1 MDEPTKEEIQDI
13 FKRLTMHRGNKA
25 CFDCQA
31 KNPTWASVPFG
42 IYLCLDCSSVHRNL
56 GVHVSFVRST
66 LLDSWTW
73 DQLRQMKVGGNMAA
87 QEFFRRAP
95 GLADNKDAKTKYTSK
110 TAETYKVK
118 LAQKAKEDAM
128 VHPGKVVA
136 DHHSEESKLSSA
148 TMTPS
153 SVAEDNDFFNTWN
166 QPKSKP
172 TTPRTPT
179 TPSGPPV
186 VGLGMGM
193 ASSRT
198 GSSSSLLSNDT
209 TPGSTTTTTT
219 ASRTA
224 ANRPVK
230 STLVSARKTGPAA
243 KPMKLGVKRAEG
255 GVSFEEAERRA
266 KAEAVRIAQ
275 IGAEAAEEERRQRQE
290 AEETAAAARRQR
302 ELLSGAAGGPGGGV
316 GVDQNGAGAAR
327 SSYYQANTADKGTRV
342 SSEEMERLGMG
353 MGRMGFGAAGAGG
366 GVPNTR
372 LNSSRAAP
380 QVEDNSTAARER
392 FGNQKAISS
401 DQYFGRNHYDAD
413 QQAEASSR
421 LQAFSGATSIS
432 SNQYFGRP
440 EESPPM
446 VNTDVSLSA
455 LSNISATDIARKL
468 GQTDLATIK
477 NAVQTGAGKLGGLLQ
492 EMQAKYSQY

>member
-1 MDEPTKEEIQDI
+1 MEEPPKEEIQEV
-13 FKRLTMHRGNKA
+13 FKRLTLHRGNKA
-25 CFDCQA
+25 CFDCHT

-56 GVHVSFVRST
+56 GVHISFVRST
-66 LLDSWTW
+66 VLDSWTW
-73 DQLRQMKVGGNMAA
+73 DQLRQMKVGGNLAA
-87 QEFFRRAP
+87 QEFFRRTP
-95 GLADNKDAKTKYTSK
+95 GLADNKDAKIKYTSK
-110 TAETYKVK
+110 TAEAYKAK
-118 LAQKAKEDAM
+118 LAQKAKQDAIA
-128 VHPGKVVA
+128 HPGKVVIE
-136 DHHSEESKLSSA
+136 HQPEESVSKQPA
-148 TMTPS
+148 TATTPS
-153 SVAEDNDFFNTWN
+153 IADDNDFFNTWN

-172 TTPRTPT
+172 TTPRTPS

-198 GSSSSLLSNDT
+198 ESSSSLLSNASNDA
-209 TPGSTTTTTT
+209 TPGSISTTTTTT
-219 ASRTA
+219 TTTTTSRTA
-224 ANRPVK
+224 AHRQPK
-230 STLVSARKTGPAA
+230 SSLVSARKTGPAA
-243 KPMKLGVKRAEG
+243 KPMKLGAKRAE

-275 IGAEAAEEERRQRQE
+275 IGAEAAEEERRQKQE
-290 AEETAAAARRQR
+290 AEEAARQR
-302 ELLSGAAGGPGGGV
+302 ASSGAAGAGM
-316 GVDQNGAGAAR
+316 DQNGAGTR
-327 SSYYQANTADKGTRV
+327 SSYYHANTADKGSRV

-353 MGRMGFGAAGAGG
+353 MGRMGFGAVGAGG
-366 GVPNTR
+366 GGGGANAR
-372 LNSSRAAP
+372 MANSRAAP

-401 DQYFGRNHYDAD
+401 DQYFGRNQYDAE
-413 QQAEASSR
+413 QQAEATTR
-421 LQAFSGATSIS
+421 LQAFTGATSIS

-468 GQTDLATIK
+468 GQADLASIK